1 MAMEKDRETLNNLS
15 TPNLPFLAQSAD
27 ITSVASLA
35 DSKLFQ
41 HLSTPLFLSPCSLD
55 SLRVEQYRQLF
66 HTSYLQGTASSHWH
80 DQKVSYKGNE
90 TPSLHF
96 SFFFSFFFSP
106 SVSLGKTASGKHAL
120 LNCLNHLS
128 ALDPE

>member
-1 MAMEKDRETLNNLS
+1 MAMEKDREALNDLS
-15 TPNLPFLAQSAD
+15 TPNLPFLVQSAD

-66 HTSYLQGTASSHWH
+66 HTSYLQVASSHWH

-96 SFFFSFFFSP
+96 SFFFLSFFPPQF
-106 SVSLGKTASGKHAL
+106 H
-120 LNCLNHLS
+120 
-128 ALDPE
+128 